1 MLDSNENSRNE
12 ELTTNND
19 TPIDI
24 SNKINSN
31 EDKFESLEINL
42 EKENILYKDSYYEV
56 SSNPGKE
63 QRKIGN
69 TYAFCYKNGD
79 PLIIIGPHCIYN
91 LYIIYRAIFCWINS
105 SYNVSFYWTELYFVE
120 FD

>member
-42 EKENILYKDSYYEV
+42 EKENWSLQFLV
-56 SSNPGKE
+56 R
-63 QRKIGN
+63 Q
-69 TYAFCYKNGD
+69 A
-79 PLIIIGPHCIYN
+79 
-91 LYIIYRAIFCWINS
+91 
-105 SYNVSFYWTELYFVE
+105 
-120 FD
+120 